1 MGIGWWLFSA
11 TGDSE
16 SIVIA
21 VESVFLVGAEKMTH
35 EIVEGDE
42 TGDFAVAVGDE
53 EEEGIGAKK
62 SV

>member
-1 MGIGWWLFSA
+1 MGIGWWLFSTA
-11 TGDSE
+11 GDGE
-16 SIVIA
+16 AIVIA
-21 VESVFLVGAEKMTH
+21 VESVFLVGAEKMTY

-42 TGDFAVAVGDE
+42 AGDFAVAVGDK